1 MAKQIKLD
9 PSVNG
14 KGLTPSSERGAHMK
28 RSMRDMVL
36 NEVCPGF
43 RVRVLGFRV
52 RGELQAVRL

>member
-36 NEVCPGF
+36 NEVCGCVW
-43 RVRVLGFRV
+43 RCVSVCVCVCLCV
-52 RGELQAVRL
+52 SV